1 MKGLL
6 LKDWYMAK
14 KHFRMYLLLA
24 VVFIAVSTVNSE
36 NLFFAFYPCLICGML
51 PVNLLGYDERSKW
64 DLYCGTLPCTREQ
77 FVSAKYLI
85 GLLAGI
91 VVLVLTAVVQAGRMI
106 ATDSFVLGEYLTLLG
121 MLLILTCVSS
131 SITLPFMFKLGVE
144 KGRMAYYVMVGVVC
158 AGSVLASNLFRLDQT
173 AVSANGA
180 LALVCLAAVGLYA
193 LSWYLSIVFYRKRD
207 L

>member
-14 KHFRMYLLLA
+14 KYFRTYLVLALLFVA
-24 VVFIAVSTVNSE
+24 ASCVNGE

-64 DLYCGTLPCTREQ
+64 DVYSAALPCTRDQ
-77 FVSAKYLI
+77 VVSAKYLI
-85 GLLAGI
+85 GLLAGLAVI
-91 VVLVLTAVVQAGRMI
+91 VLTAVVQAVRML
-106 ATDSFVLGEYLTLLG
+106 ATHTFQLSDYLTLLG
-121 MLLILTCVSS
+121 MLLILSCVSS

-144 KGRMAYYVMVGVVC
+144 RGRVAYYVMVGVVC
-158 AGSVLASNLFRLDQT
+158 GGSVLASNLFSIGQT
-173 AVSANGA
+173 TVSFGVF
-180 LALVCLAAVGLYA
+180 LPLVCLAAVGVYA
-193 LSWYLSIVFYRKRD
+193 LSWYLSILFYRNRE